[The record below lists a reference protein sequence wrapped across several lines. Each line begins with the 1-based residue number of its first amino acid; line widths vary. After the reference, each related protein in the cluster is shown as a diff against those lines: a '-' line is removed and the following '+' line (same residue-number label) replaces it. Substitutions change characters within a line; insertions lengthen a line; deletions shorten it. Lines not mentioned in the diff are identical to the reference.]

1 MASSIKPL
9 VRTYVA
15 AGVINPFCFVKFD
28 TTAPAT
34 GKNPRVVV
42 CESGAADGIAQNEVA
57 TAAGDEV
64 EVAFPG
70 GGAKLKLG
78 GTVTVSNS
86 VKPTTGGVGI
96 ATTSAGD
103 HVGAHAVESGVSGDV
118 IGVHVE
124 RFEKYNGD
132 AT

>member
-15 AGVINPFCFVKFD
+15 NGAIPAYSFVKFD
-28 TTAPAT
+28 TSAPASA
-34 GKNPRVVV
+34 KNPRVVS
-42 CESGAADGIAQNEVA
+42 CTSGAADGIAQNQ
-57 TAAGDEV
+57 TAAATGDEV

-70 GGAKLKLG
+70 GGALLTIG
-78 GTVTVSNS
+78 GNVSVSNS
-86 VKPTTGGVGI
+86 LKPTTAGKGI

-103 HVGAHAVESGVSGDV
+103 HVGAKAVEGGASGDV
-118 IGVHVE
+118 IGVNVVS
-124 RFEKYNGD
+124 FEKYNGD